1 MDFAII
7 GCGAMGSLFGALLAR
22 AGHAVWMID
31 NNPERARSLAQE
43 GVAVEGASGSFRTRV
58 NATVDTAEAPHPEFL
73 FVFVFV
79 KAYDTSAAAETA
91 ARVAGPRTAFVTL
104 QNGLGNVETLAG
116 RFGAERVIGGTT
128 AHGATEIGPGRI
140 RHAGAGA
147 TIIGEANGERSAR
160 VKALAA
166 ALRAAGIEVTITDD
180 LDSVVWSK
188 LVVNCGINA
197 LGAVTRLPNGLLA
210 QDEGAAV
217 VMRAAVAEAAAV
229 SRAKGIALAYPDPIA
244 HTQEVCRATAKNINS
259 MLQDVLRGRRTEVEA
274 INGAV
279 AREGQRLGV
288 ATPVN
293 AALAGLVGAVER
305 GYGQQVR
312 GALGASG

>member
-1 MDFAII
+1 MDIAII
-7 GCGAMGSLFGALLAR
+7 GCGAMGALFGALLAR

-31 NNPERARSLAQE
+31 NQPEHARALAHE
-43 GVAVEGASGSFRTRV
+43 GVAVEGASGSFRARV
-58 NATVDTAEAPHPEFL
+58 NATVDTSEAPHPEFL
-73 FVFVFV
+73 LIFV
-79 KAYDTSAAAETA
+79 KAYDTSAAVETA
-91 ARVAGPRTAFVTL
+91 ARLAGPRTAFVTL
-104 QNGLGNVETLAG
+104 QNGLGNIETLAG

-160 VKALAA
+160 VKALAE
-166 ALRAAGIEVTITDD
+166 ALRAAGIEATITDD
-180 LDSVVWSK
+180 LDSAAWSK
-188 LVVNCGINA
+188 LVVNCGINP
-197 LGAVTRLPNGLLA
+197 LGALTRLPNGLLA
-210 QDEGAAV
+210 QDEGAAA
-217 VMRAAVAEAAAV
+217 VMRAAVTEAAAV
-229 SRAKGIALAYPDPIA
+229 ARAKGIALAYPDPIA
-244 HTQEVCRATAKNINS
+244 HMQEVCRATANNINS

-293 AALAGLVGAVER
+293 AALAGLVGALER

-312 GALGASG
+312 E